1 MPLYK
6 QDPDNSKKQVPVA
19 NNRVLINKATVPAE
33 HTIQE
38 RPNKVIVN
46 VNGTYAFLYET
57 TSSIGAN
64 SEAGAVGKQMSNY
77 ITGSVLGNAAGG
89 PVTLPIRPVAWRH
102 TDAASG
108 TVGDVTFVYKGRY
121 RKDGGPA

>member
-19 NNRVLINKATVPAE
+19 NNRVLINKATVPTE
-33 HTIQE
+33 QIIQE

-57 TSSIGAN
+57 TSSVDGDVSGQIGN
-64 SEAGAVGKQMSNY
+64 F

-89 PVTLPIRPVAWRH
+89 PVTLPIRPVAWRQ